1 MSVSA
6 GATLYV
12 FLCIFFRERRR
23 SGRGRRCRKRPPV
36 SVLSPLCLYVVR
48 PDGCES
54 RHLFCVCIVNILQ
67 SCQSNSSP
75 VEVTSLP
82 ALDFPCKLYLC
93 HTLIRLLY
101 SSSPSFL
108 SPHLTPT
115 LGLVCPFYLT
125 SLQSPGFAIYFFI
138 FLFLPSAP
146 RCFFLLTLL
155 SCAYTSL
162 LSTVHV
168 IIENSR

>member
-36 SVLSPLCLYVVR
+36 SVLSPLCVYVLR
-48 PDGCES
+48 PDGCDS

-67 SCQSNSSP
+67 SCQSSSSP
-75 VEVTSLP
+75 NERGQTLVEVTSLP

-138 FLFLPSAP
+138 FALCTALFLSADPLELGLHKPSQH
-146 RCFFLLTLL
+146 CT
-155 SCAYTSL
+155 CN
-162 LSTVHV
+162 H
-168 IIENSR
+168 